1 VAGCSS
7 GPDLS
12 GRPTAP
18 DEAVLNISRFKTGD
32 TSDVRLATLPV
43 ATIYGDGRV
52 IRPAAQ
58 IAVEPGPALPGLQ
71 VTMLDSAGVDA
82 VLAKAAEG
90 GLVGADRELRMPT
103 EADPTITAF
112 DIFLDGDRRRTIV
125 ESLAEVAPDDPRL
138 PPKGREER
146 AAMNAIVAML
156 TDPAASLSGNIVGED
171 VLYEPTAVRV
181 VIAPATGEEPATGE
195 PSTLD
200 WPLAD
205 LATLGEA
212 VGGGQ
217 AGLRCAAVEGDDWAT
232 LKPVV
237 EGADTETRWSSGGVE
252 YTLRFRPLLP
262 GESGC

>member
-1 VAGCSS
+1 
-7 GPDLS
+7 
-12 GRPTAP
+12 
-18 DEAVLNISRFKTGD
+18 
-32 TSDVRLATLPV
+32 
-43 ATIYGDGRV
+43 
-52 IRPAAQ
+52 
-58 IAVEPGPALPGLQ
+58 
-71 VTMLDSAGVDA
+71 
-82 VLAKAAEG
+82 
-90 GLVGADRELRMPT
+90 
-103 EADPTITAF
+103 
-112 DIFLDGDRRRTIV
+112 
-125 ESLAEVAPDDPRL
+125 
-138 PPKGREER
+138 
-146 AAMNAIVAML
+146 MNAIVAML

-181 VIAPATGEEPATGE
+181 VIAPATGEEPAAGE

-217 AGLRCAAVEGDDWAT
+217 AGLRCATVEGDDWAT

-237 EGADTETRWSSGGVE
+237 ERADTETRWSSGGVE